1 MSVND
6 VTQPIFDD
14 LTRKGLVYRIEDY
27 THRYPVCWRCGEE
40 LIFRLVDEWFISMGE
55 QLDKPYEEVTPE
67 EKENNLR
74 YQIMEVVQ
82 DTRWIPD
89 FGFDREMDWLR
100 NMHDWMIS
108 KKRYWGLALP
118 IWECTECG
126 HFEVIGSEYELKE
139 RAVEGWEVFE
149 GHTPHRPWIDAVK
162 IRCQKCGALVSRIAD
177 VGNPWLDAGIVAFS
191 TLQYR
196 HNRDYWARWFP
207 ADLITESFPGQFRNW
222 FYSLLAMSTIMERK
236 APFRTVQTYATL
248 YAEDGRPMHKSWGNA
263 IWFDDAAETMG
274 VDVMRWMYCAHRP
287 ESNLIFGYHGAD
299 ETRRRPPSSSSSS
312 PSPSSAPATRRPCIY
327 PT

>member
-1 MSVND
+1 
-6 VTQPIFDD
+6 
-14 LTRKGLVYRIEDY
+14 
-27 THRYPVCWRCGEE
+27 
-40 LIFRLVDEWFISMGE
+40 
-55 QLDKPYEEVTPE
+55 
-67 EKENNLR
+67 
-74 YQIMEVVQ
+74 MEVVQ

-162 IRCQKCGALVSRIAD
+162 IRCQKCGALVSRVAD

-248 YAEDGRPMHKSWGNA
+248 FAEDGRPMHKSWGNA
-263 IWFDDAAETMG
+263 IWL
-274 VDVMRWMYCAHRP
+274 
-287 ESNLIFGYHGAD
+287 SLIH
-299 ETRRRPPSSSSSS
+299 
-312 PSPSSAPATRRPCIY
+312 I
-327 PT
+327 